1 MKDPTSER
9 EIRDRALNLLA
20 RREHTPA
27 ELQRKLV
34 SRGFDP
40 DATSRV
46 LRDLESENFL
56 STERYV
62 EARVRHSLNRGDGPR
77 KIQARLQ
84 EAGVDGLSNREIR
97 DENGEEVDWLEQA
110 RGVCE
115 RRFGEEGPT
124 TTTEWMR
131 RARFLAARGFPEDV
145 VRKLLGRIPR
155 G

>member
-1 MKDPTSER
+1 VKDPISER

-34 SRGFDP
+34 SRGFDA
-40 DATSRV
+40 DASSKV
-46 LRDLESENFL
+46 LRDLESDNLL

-77 KIQARLQ
+77 RIQARLQ
-84 EAGVDGLSNREIR
+84 EAGVDAPSSREIR
-97 DENGEEVDWLEQA
+97 DENGDEIDWLEQA

-115 RRFGEEGPT
+115 RRFGEEAPT
-124 TTTEWMR
+124 TTKEWMR
-131 RARFLAARGFPEDV
+131 RARFLAARGFPEDI
-145 VRKLLGRIPR
+145 VRKLLGRIPH